1 MIEKQLMTKQQK
13 LTALRKELMKSYE
26 YMQCA
31 NLEEFKQRLQW
42 LSEGMLKNHMTSDG
56 HPLINMKE
64 IELYQEYCQKRE
76 QIKMS
81 N

>member
-1 MIEKQLMTKQQK
+1 MEQIMTKQK
-13 LTALRKELMKSYE
+13 KINALRKELMKSYE

-42 LSEGMLKNHMTSDG
+42 LSEGMLKNHITG
-56 HPLINMKE
+56 HGHIINMKE
-64 IELYQEYCQKRE
+64 IELYQEYREKLE
-76 QIKMS
+76 QIKNEMS